1 MECRPYFVNWLQRIL
16 SGIYFPTSPDKR
28 VLLGKSIW
36 KFFDYIVD
44 RASYI
49 LLGFSGVLIVLM
61 AWVIT
66 YGALRRYLFA
76 SPEPYSYEISCT
88 LLLACVAFAFAGGQN
103 RGQNI
108 KMDIFVVRLS
118 PQKQLI
124 LRIFSS
130 VLGLIFCAVLL
141 WESWGGAWYVLQ
153 IGRVSDSVLRVPL
166 FPVMVTVP
174 IGAFLLFLVLIAQI
188 HRYFVSLK
196 TKPET
201 ENAGKDNVRS
211 SQGS

>member
-1 MECRPYFVNWLQRIL
+1 LQLGYDECFVAYHLLTTPEKGR
-16 SGIYFPTSPDKR
+16 
-28 VLLGKSIW
+28 LLGKRIW
-36 KFFDYIVD
+36 KVFDYIVD

-49 LLGFSGVLIVLM
+49 CLAFSGILIVLM

-118 PQKQLI
+118 AQKQLI
-124 LRIFSS
+124 LKIFSS
-130 VLGLIFCAVLL
+130 LIGLIFCAVLL
-141 WESWGGAWYVLQ
+141 WESWSSSWYVLQ

-174 IGAFLLFLVLIAQI
+174 IGAFFLFLVLIAQI
-188 HRYFVSLK
+188 HRYIVSLK
-196 TKPET
+196 EKPET
-201 ENAGKDNVRS
+201 ENVSKDNIRS